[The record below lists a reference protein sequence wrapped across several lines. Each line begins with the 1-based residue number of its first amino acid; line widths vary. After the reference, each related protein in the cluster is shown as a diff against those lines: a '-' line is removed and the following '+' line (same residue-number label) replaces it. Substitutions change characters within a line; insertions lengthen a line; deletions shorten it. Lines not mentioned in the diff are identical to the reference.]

1 MFRQPLRRASK
12 TWPSFF
18 FPGAVSVRPRG
29 GREPAGVPGRGAG
42 QRARRCHTRV
52 NSGLTVARSLPSRRS
67 GNIQI
72 YCLTQQGQ
80 PHTSHHPPS
89 RSDQTQNTPG
99 SRDICYIYYTRFSH
113 RARDDVLPGVV
124 DSTQAATSLPDSI
137 VGACSAFGPIA
148 RVEGEMCEVGPADP
162 AVTA

>member
-89 RSDQTQNTPG
+89 RSDQTQNTPQ
-99 SRDICYIYYTRFSH
+99 
-113 RARDDVLPGVV
+113 RAPGRAGDDARPWTTIINNSDDDDDVDIIDL
-124 DSTQAATSLPDSI
+124 
-137 VGACSAFGPIA
+137 
-148 RVEGEMCEVGPADP
+148 DP
-162 AVTA
+162 CL